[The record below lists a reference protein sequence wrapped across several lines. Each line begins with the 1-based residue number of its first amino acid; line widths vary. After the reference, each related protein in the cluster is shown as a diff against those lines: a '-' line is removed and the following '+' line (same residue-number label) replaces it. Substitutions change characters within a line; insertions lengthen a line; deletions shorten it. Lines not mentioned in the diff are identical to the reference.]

1 MSLHM
6 MGEVDVM
13 RKLDAIQNDIKELKK
28 RVVDADTLLTEDDIQ
43 ALDEA
48 EKDLAQAR
56 TKRIA

>member
-1 MSLHM
+1 

-28 RVVDADTLLTEDDIQ
+28 RVADADTLLTEEDIQ
-43 ALDEA
+43 ALEEA
-48 EKDLAQAR
+48 EKDLAQER